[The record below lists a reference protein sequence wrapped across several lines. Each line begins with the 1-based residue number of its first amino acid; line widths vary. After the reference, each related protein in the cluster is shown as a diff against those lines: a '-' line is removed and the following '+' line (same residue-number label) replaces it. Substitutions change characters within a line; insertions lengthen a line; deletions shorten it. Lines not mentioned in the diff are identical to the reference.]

1 MVNEKLKKA
10 LEEIGEDIVDDL
22 SRQLIKA
29 KKIDT
34 GELLNSL
41 DYRVLETVDGVL
53 LEILAN
59 DTLTYVDQGRRRGAK
74 QPPTSA
80 ILPWVKRKNIRIK
93 GAKTDEQK
101 AFIIARSIKKNGIR
115 PLNIVNKTRDNILR
129 SKVEL
134 IKRASMED
142 IEIMITDLIKNR

>member
-1 MVNEKLKKA
+1 MNDKLRKA
-10 LEEIGEDIVDDL
+10 LEEIGEDIIDEL
-22 SRQLIKA
+22 SRELIKA

-34 GELLNSL
+34 GDLLASL
-41 DYRVLETVDGVL
+41 DYRVLETVDGLL

-59 DTLTYVDQGRRRGAK
+59 DTLKYVDQGRRRGAK

-80 ILPWVKRKNIRIK
+80 IIPWVERKNIKIK
-93 GAKTDEQK
+93 GAKTVEQK
-101 AFIIARSIKKNGIR
+101 AFVIARSIKKNGIR

-129 SKVEL
+129 NKIEIL
-134 IKRASMED
+134 KKASMQD

>member
-1 MVNEKLKKA
+1 MNDKLRKG
-10 LEEIGEDIVDDL
+10 LEEIGEDIVDEL
-22 SRQLIKA
+22 TRELIKA

-34 GELLNSL
+34 GDLLASL
-41 DYRVLETVDGVL
+41 DYRVLETVDGLL

-59 DTLTYVDQGRRRGAK
+59 DTLKYVDQGRRRGAK

-80 ILPWVKRKNIRIK
+80 IIPWVQRKNIKIK
-93 GAKTDEQK
+93 GAKTVEQK
-101 AFIIARSIKKNGIR
+101 AFVIARSIKKNGIR

-129 SKVEL
+129 NKIEIL
-134 IKRASMED
+134 KKASMED